1 MSAGS
6 HPAIPSQKAASPV
19 SSRVQP
25 ILQRLRVATRKSVLL
40 RVLLVSLL
48 AMAVTT
54 AGVVAGA
61 LVVAPVVAQA
71 DALGAGTALSSQL
84 ATVSAAAGTAARDAW
99 SRVDRMT
106 AEQLA
111 TLPDP
116 VARYLL
122 PSIAILSIIGAVLAL
137 LLPSR
142 TPGVTK
148 TRTPPTN
155 STRLV
160 TRKHRTPKAVEA
172 LAASGASTADIAWK
186 TGLPIDAVKLLLAIS
201 SGPRQV
207 HPDTA

>member
-6 HPAIPSQKAASPV
+6 HPAIPPRKAASPLAAV
-19 SSRVQP
+19 VQP
-25 ILQRLRVATRKSVLL
+25 ILQRLRVAAGKSAFV
-40 RVLLVSLL
+40 RVVLVSLL
-48 AMAVTT
+48 AMVVTT

-71 DALGAGTALSSQL
+71 DALGAGTVLSSQL
-84 ATVSAAAGTAARDAW
+84 TTVATSTGTAARAVWD
-99 SRVDRMT
+99 RVDRMT

-111 TLPDP
+111 ALPDP
-116 VARYLL
+116 LARYLL

-142 TPGVTK
+142 ARAVPS
-148 TRTPPTN
+148 TRTAPTN
-155 STRLV
+155 STRLAPK
-160 TRKHRTPKAVEA
+160 KHRTPKAVEA
-172 LAASGASTADIAWK
+172 LAAAGASTADIAWK
-186 TGLPIDAVKLLLAIS
+186 TGLPVDAVKLLLAIS

>member
-1 MSAGS
+1 MSVGS
-6 HPAIPSQKAASPV
+6 HPAIPPRKAASPFV
-19 SSRVQP
+19 AVVQP
-25 ILQRLRVATRKSVLL
+25 ILQRLRVAAGKSVFL
-40 RVLLVSLL
+40 RVVLVSLL
-48 AMAVTT
+48 AMVVTT

-61 LVVAPVVAQA
+61 LVVAPVVAKA
-71 DALGAGTALSSQL
+71 DALGAGPALSARL
-84 ATVSAAAGTAARDAW
+84 ATVTASTAGAARAAW
-99 SRVDRMT
+99 SQVDRMT

-122 PSIAILSIIGAVLAL
+122 PSIAILSIIGAVAAL

-142 TPGVTK
+142 AHGTAN

-155 STRLV
+155 STRLAPK
-160 TRKHRTPKAVEA
+160 KHRTPKAVEA

-201 SGPRQV
+201 SGPLQV
-207 HPDTA
+207 QPDAA

>member
-6 HPAIPSQKAASPV
+6 HPAIPARKAASPV
-19 SSRVQP
+19 ASVVQP
-25 ILQRLRVATRKSVLL
+25 ILQRLRVAARKSVVL
-40 RVLLVSLL
+40 RVVLVSLL
-48 AMAVTT
+48 ALVVTT

-71 DALGAGTALSSQL
+71 DALGAGTALSARL
-84 ATVSAAAGTAARDAW
+84 ETVTASTAGAARAAW
-99 SRVDRMT
+99 GQVDRLT

-122 PSIAILSIIGAVLAL
+122 PSIAILSIVGAVLAL

-142 TPGVTK
+142 ARRVANA
-148 TRTPPTN
+148 RTPPTN
-155 STRLV
+155 STRLAPK
-160 TRKHRTPKAVEA
+160 KHRTPKAVEA
-172 LAASGASTADIAWK
+172 LAAAGASTADIAWK

-201 SGPRQV
+201 SGPRHV